1 MKREVVKLMTG
12 CIAACLIVCGCGS
25 NAAAEN
31 AAASA
36 ESTAITE
43 DIVESADIVESTAA
57 ETESAVPAEDIA
69 SEAVS
74 SEDTAVEDAAA
85 ASESEE
91 VLSAVSAAES
101 TEEANSESEQTQ
113 TAEEP
118 DPDEGLLV
126 IGEKAEGDQVYRI
139 VFTNLSERNITELR
153 IKDIY
158 AGSYPDNMMP
168 EGTVFAN
175 GEKAVLYFDASPEEE
190 VTESTA
196 EEAEK
201 KEYTIR
207 VTFDN
212 GKMKDMTSFPFDD
225 MTEAEL
231 YFDEDLLH
239 AVYTSI
245 STGEVTDTSG
255 REKAL
260 RGEAQRAKEEAARA
274 AREAASAGSSGGASA
289 GTNTGGANECID
301 DDQALTW

>member
-12 CIAACLIVCGCGS
+12 CITACLIVCGCGS

-43 DIVESADIVESTAA
+43 DIVESTAA

-101 TEEANSESEQTQ
+101 TEEDNSESEQTQ